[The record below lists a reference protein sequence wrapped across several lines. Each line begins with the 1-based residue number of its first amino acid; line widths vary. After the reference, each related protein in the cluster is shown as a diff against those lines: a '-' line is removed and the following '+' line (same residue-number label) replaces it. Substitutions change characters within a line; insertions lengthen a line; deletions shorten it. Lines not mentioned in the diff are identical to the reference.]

1 MIDSI
6 PAGFQKKYF
15 RESESETVPVIR
27 REGMNVIFPAMIR
40 SETRI
45 IDEEQRMVYR
55 YFEVPVPY
63 TGQNLDDDEAFAIAS
78 YAAIRKFFY
87 GSPDVQNEL
96 RDDFIWEAH
105 RQAVRSAFPKS
116 RGEVNE
122 LSVRFD
128 AIRTMFWNAVDSACA
143 LVGKTRN
150 DLPDH
155 FNAEEML
162 AWAME
167 NGMTEDDI
175 RTYSQT
181 FSMISLNLL
190 QNNRNWDEMFV

>member
-1 MIDSI
+1 MTRNAKDQQKHAEPKQLNSDKERVKDSSL
-6 PAGFQKKYF
+6 P
-15 RESESETVPVIR
+15 
-27 REGMNVIFPAMIR
+27 
-40 SETRI
+40 
-45 IDEEQRMVYR
+45 DLDL
-55 YFEVPVPY
+55 
-63 TGQNLDDDEAFAIAS
+63 NLDDDEAFAIAS

-128 AIRTMFWNAVDSACA
+128 AIRTMFWNAVDAACA